1 MLPFNKS
8 FSLNVEIF
16 SSTWFIPSDIFI
28 SINDV
33 YISFRCEKMAQTQAK
48 PRSEMSQEE
57 LAKREE
63 EEFNVGPLSILTH
76 SVTNNAQVS

>member
-1 MLPFNKS
+1 
-8 FSLNVEIF
+8 
-16 SSTWFIPSDIFI
+16 
-28 SINDV
+28 
-33 YISFRCEKMAQTQAK
+33 MAQTQAK